1 MQAHAKPQSVTRKCD
16 SDDLAIFVYHFS
28 GSPFRKTA
36 GAAGKNRVGARSG
49 RKFWSLPTRSRRR
62 AVRKEDARML
72 KRTGKIRGI
81 YLRGEVYWFAK
92 QVNGRRSRI
101 TLETRDYAE
110 SVQRAQEILNRP
122 ELQPPAR

>member
-1 MQAHAKPQSVTRKCD
+1 M
-16 SDDLAIFVYHFS
+16 
-28 GSPFRKTA
+28 
-36 GAAGKNRVGARSG
+36 
-49 RKFWSLPTRSRRR
+49 
-62 AVRKEDARML
+62 RKEDARML

-92 QVNGRRSRI
+92 QVNGCRSHI